1 MDHRAQA
8 HARAHTYS
16 QTDTHARTHAHT
28 HTHTHRPPSDTH
40 THTESDGRKL
50 VVGDELKEEAIITKH
65 PDECDNN
72 TFLRLG
78 EAILLVTPIHEA
90 ADTPVV
96 L

>member
-1 MDHRAQA
+1 M
-8 HARAHTYS
+8 
-16 QTDTHARTHAHT
+16 
-28 HTHTHRPPSDTH
+28 
-40 THTESDGRKL
+40 
-50 VVGDELKEEAIITKH
+50 GDEQKEEALITKK